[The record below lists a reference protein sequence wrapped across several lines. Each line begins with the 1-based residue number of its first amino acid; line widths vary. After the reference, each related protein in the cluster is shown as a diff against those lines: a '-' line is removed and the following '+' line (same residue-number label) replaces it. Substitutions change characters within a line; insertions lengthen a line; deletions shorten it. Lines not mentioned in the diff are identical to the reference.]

1 MQIHSINNGYQAQ
14 QLTKRCSKPAFTS
27 KYEIDGTTI
36 SSRNQ
41 IFTLGTLMNNFWIQD
56 ARNTFY
62 DIKLK
67 NVSGKFNVKVNDLKD
82 QAFENIMKNNQ
93 IEFKKLN
100 SSSYYY

>member
-1 MQIHSINNGYQAQ
+1 MQIHSINNSYQTQ

-56 ARNTFY
+56 ARGTFY
-62 DIKLK
+62 DIRLK
-67 NVSGKFNVKVNDLKD
+67 NVSGKFNVKVNDMKD
-82 QAFENIMKNNQ
+82 QAFENIMKNNMIQ
-93 IEFKKLN
+93 FKKINNNN
-100 SSSYYY
+100 SY